1 MMMVYSKNEIISRLR
16 DILDGIWQLDLC
28 EGENYI
34 HINDDCVTPQQSKA
48 IGKFLK
54 SINNQINPSD
64 KGLFIVCE

>member
-48 IGKFLK
+48 IGKSANLNEVFKDYEIPELG
-54 SINNQINPSD
+54 QM
-64 KGLFIVCE
+64 